1 MKKMM
6 MLALALVMM
15 LTLTGA
21 ALAESAPMN
30 KEDQMKNMVQGF
42 LDENGYEY
50 EYDDYTFSM
59 SFALE
64 NALEYVNVMVFVD
77 DDMLSVTV
85 DAPIQGEEAAF
96 EPLSV
101 LTTLINSEIFYA
113 QFRVDHYNDKL
124 YVACRACNRNFPTH
138 NLLAGIS
145 IDAAGRLH
153 LRHHRDR
160 NFQKLQ

>member
-1 MKKMM
+1 
-6 MLALALVMM
+6 
-15 LTLTGA
+15 
-21 ALAESAPMN
+21 
-30 KEDQMKNMVQGF
+30 
-42 LDENGYEY
+42 
-50 EYDDYTFSM
+50 M

-96 EPLSV
+96 EPLAV

-124 YVACRACNRNFPTH
+124 YVACRACNLAEDVVPVENELYYIINKQIRNMEEYGDGLFNH
-138 NLLAGIS
+138 AMGADDSQEGGDSAGLNGG
-145 IDAAGRLH
+145 DGN
-153 LRHHRDR
+153 DE
-160 NFQKLQ
+160 